1 MVLISSTAC
10 KRSRAAKPT
19 YNSYT
24 SSEIRRRERDR
35 LAAGKQGEGAINFSN
50 KICGGDRVLTE
61 SERERG
67 GDIVKIETELS
78 CELRRPQKDHH
89 ASGRAGKVT
98 LRLGGT

>member
-1 MVLISSTAC
+1 MTNRKVKFCRALAVLKFRINYGC

-24 SSEIRRRERDR
+24 SSEIRQRDMR
-35 LAAGKQGEGAINFSN
+35 QAGGPGKAINFSN

-61 SERERG
+61 RERE
-67 GDIVKIETELS
+67 DIVKIETELS

-89 ASGRAGKVT
+89 G
-98 LRLGGT
+98 